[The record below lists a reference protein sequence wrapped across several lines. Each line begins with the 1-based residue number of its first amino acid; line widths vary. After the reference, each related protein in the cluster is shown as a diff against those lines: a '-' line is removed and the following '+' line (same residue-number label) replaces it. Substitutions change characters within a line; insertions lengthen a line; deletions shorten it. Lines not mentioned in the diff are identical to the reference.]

1 MVISGGVSSSLQR
14 GMRAAIKAALLSGA
28 EHHRVGAALFKGKS
42 LVSIGWNSKKTHPD
56 SLTRY
61 KAHHAEFACLTGLY
75 KTDLATTTIFIAR
88 ITKGNNIGISK
99 PCDACATLLRTSGIK
114 KVFYTNQKG
123 EIERLR

>member
-1 MVISGGVSSSLQR
+1 MVIQGEVSQGLER

-28 EHHRVGAALFKGKS
+28 EHHRVGAALFKGKA
-42 LVSIGWNSKKTHPD
+42 LVSIGWNSKKTHPA

-75 KTDLATTTIFIAR
+75 KTDLATTTIFVAR
-88 ITKGNNIGISK
+88 ITKGGNIGMSK
-99 PCDACATLLRTSGIK
+99 PCDACSSLLRASGIK
-114 KVFYTNQKG
+114 KVFYTNNKG